1 MKEQRGQLRINNTT
15 FSSETVYNPFIVSN
29 RELPYP
35 GVGGSMIIELAGREV
50 LPSSTFQSLSIDR
63 DFCLNLDSDLL
74 GLFLK
79 SEDKT
84 AASEWSVKILNI
96 CHSNC
101 NWPLTL

>member
-1 MKEQRGQLRINNTT
+1 
-15 FSSETVYNPFIVSN
+15 
-29 RELPYP
+29 
-35 GVGGSMIIELAGREV
+35 MIIELAGREV

-84 AASEWSVKILNI
+84 AASEWSVKTSNV
-96 CHSNC
+96 CHRNVLPKVLRKGKSFQSI
-101 NWPLTL
+101 PSVEIFEMLLKMMKAL

>member
-1 MKEQRGQLRINNTT
+1 
-15 FSSETVYNPFIVSN
+15 
-29 RELPYP
+29 
-35 GVGGSMIIELAGREV
+35 MIIELAGREV

-79 SEDKT
+79 NEDKT

-96 CHSNC
+96 HYGNALYLNPGRVSPI
-101 NWPLTL
+101 PLVEIIGMFLKMMKAL